1 MEREMSTTVYI
12 GGTPKSEA
20 PVLSDARR
28 ELLLDMGLTEHDL
41 AFMGARQR
49 QMVEEVLAGTE
60 RIQAKNAATA

>member
-1 MEREMSTTVYI
+1 MPTTVYI

-28 ELLLDMGLTEHDL
+28 ELLLDMGLTERDL

-49 QMVEEVLAGTE
+49 QMVEDVLAGNE
-60 RIQAKNAATA
+60 QGRQHDI